1 MKQCPSCGASIPE
14 ESLFCTSC
22 GVRCPVPESAPPYA
36 STPPAYGAE
45 MAQNTIPQ
53 AESAQPAYG
62 QQTYAP
68 PTYQPYQ
75 EMPEQQPPSY
85 QPYGGAPAQQPPY
98 SGQPYGG
105 APAEPPQPPYSGQ
118 PYGSSQAPPT
128 YGAPPSQPAGYSS
141 APYGAP
147 PKPPK
152 KKARWILPVVAIVV
166 VAAIVLFL
174 VFGTGLFGSTKSK
187 WEKAEREAF
196 KISEGEALF
205 PFKQAM
211 NYFSQAEKAG
221 FISDI
226 SMNIDIPD
234 MDLDIPVFIE
244 AISNL
249 RLHLEGA
256 TDSSGDDLLFET
268 TIGLGAKGST
278 SESLSATIYNASEH
292 LVIEIPDIVD
302 RPLLI
307 PYEEIE
313 YDMDFDLG
321 MSSGAMKKMREL
333 MEPFTGDNLDKIIN
347 DVLDIFFKNA
357 DKPVL
362 EKGKSVTVEGITEKF
377 DQYTVELKKD
387 KLIDFMKDLLQYA
400 KKNNDIKTLVESMMA
415 MQDDVELDIDGIIDK
430 AIEEIEKEREGFDG
444 GIRRILY
451 VNGKNQPCGWSLI
464 AYQGEG
470 EDEVEGAAA
479 SWMHV
484 QEGDRH
490 ACSFSAVMEA
500 GYSGVEIVSTYE
512 ESKDK
517 AKTGELTIYQS
528 SFGEK
533 EEILTVKYRD
543 LSFAWKNPM
552 LIFEG
557 EIEVSVPMGGG
568 DEMNVKIGGS
578 AAEKG
583 GKPYQILNITLEGNV
598 NDNTATFELQTET
611 HIPPASDINLGK
623 RSLPANGVNISDPYE
638 MQELFSDPAVMQ
650 KIQTALSEL
659 GIDVG
664 EFFPSY

>member
-1 MKQCPSCGASIPE
+1 
-14 ESLFCTSC
+14 
-22 GVRCPVPESAPPYA
+22 
-36 STPPAYGAE
+36 

-68 PTYQPYQ
+68 PAYQPYQ

-357 DKPVL
+357 DNL
-362 EKGKSVTVEGITEKF
+362 CLKGASRLPLRAS
-377 DQYTVELKKD
+377 QRN
-387 KLIDFMKDLLQYA
+387 LI
-400 KKNNDIKTLVESMMA
+400 
-415 MQDDVELDIDGIIDK
+415 
-430 AIEEIEKEREGFDG
+430 
-444 GIRRILY
+444 
-451 VNGKNQPCGWSLI
+451 
-464 AYQGEG
+464 
-470 EDEVEGAAA
+470 
-479 SWMHV
+479 
-484 QEGDRH
+484 
-490 ACSFSAVMEA
+490 
-500 GYSGVEIVSTYE
+500 
-512 ESKDK
+512 
-517 AKTGELTIYQS
+517 
-528 SFGEK
+528 
-533 EEILTVKYRD
+533 
-543 LSFAWKNPM
+543 
-552 LIFEG
+552 
-557 EIEVSVPMGGG
+557 
-568 DEMNVKIGGS
+568 
-578 AAEKG
+578 
-583 GKPYQILNITLEGNV
+583 NI
-598 NDNTATFELQTET
+598 
-611 HIPPASDINLGK
+611 P
-623 RSLPANGVNISDPYE
+623 
-638 MQELFSDPAVMQ
+638 
-650 KIQTALSEL
+650 
-659 GIDVG
+659 
-664 EFFPSY
+664 